1 MAPQLDLALK
11 HAPLRAPAPLFERG
25 KPASGPRSQPGFMKL
40 LGALAFAFL
49 LALPFIDASAY
60 TISIATS
67 ALIYVML
74 CMGLNVVV
82 GYAGLLDLGYIAFF
96 AVGAYVSGILT
107 TVLDWPMWAAVPAT
121 ILACVLAGIIIGG
134 PTLRLRSD
142 YLAIVTLGFGEI
154 IRITAN
160 NLDVTGGPSGI
171 HGIPTWSFGDWS
183 FRDGLD
189 LFGLH
194 FSGTVLFYYFVAIVV
209 ATVGIVGVGRLARGR
224 MGRAWKA
231 VRDDEDAAEAMGIN
245 TYFTKISAYII
256 GAVWAGLAGQ
266 LMATHLTAISP
277 NSFHFLY
284 SALILMAVVLG
295 GMGSTPGVII
305 GGLFVSLAPEL
316 LREFAEWRYL
326 IFGVLLVVVMIF
338 RPAGLWPA
346 TAVLPWLR
354 RHKPQAWPA
363 TAPLESLGGDD
374 RAEVGPA
381 AGARPAPADPRA
393 QDPAD
398 DGEVRR

>member
-1 MAPQLDLALK
+1 MATQLDQALK
-11 HAPLRAPAPLFERG
+11 HAPLRAPAPLFERSR
-25 KPASGPRSQPGFMKL
+25 PASGPRSQAGFMRMLGL
-40 LGALAFAFL
+40 LGVVLL

-67 ALIYVML
+67 ALIYIML

-107 TVLDWPMWAAVPAT
+107 TTLGWPMWAAVPAT
-121 ILACVLAGIIIGG
+121 ILACIVAGIIIGG

-171 HGIPTWSFGDWS
+171 SGIPTWEFGDWS
-183 FRDGLD
+183 FRDGFD
-189 LFGLH
+189 LFGLQ
-194 FSGTVLFYYFVAIVV
+194 FSGSIIFYYFVALIVV
-209 ATVGIVGVGRLARGR
+209 TVGIVGLGRLSRGR

-245 TYFTKISAYII
+245 TYVTKISAYII

-305 GGLFVSLAPEL
+305 GALFVSLAPEL
-316 LREFAEWRYL
+316 LREFSEWRYL
-326 IFGVLLVVVMIF
+326 IFGVLLIVVMIF
-338 RPAGLWPA
+338 RPSGLWPA
-346 TAVLPWLR
+346 TAVLPWVR
-354 RHKPQAWPA
+354 AHKPRAWPA
-363 TAPLESLGGDD
+363 TAPIESIDD
-374 RAEVGPA
+374 PA
-381 AGARPAPADPRA
+381 ANDPAPLDAGPDEPTSE
-393 QDPAD
+393 DPAD
-398 DGEVRR
+398 DKEVRR

>member
-1 MAPQLDLALK
+1 MATQLDHALK

-25 KPASGPRSQPGFMKL
+25 RPDTGLRSQPGFMRL
-40 LGALAFAFL
+40 LGVLAFL
-49 LALPFIDASAY
+49 LVLALPFIDASAY

-67 ALIYVML
+67 ALIYIML

-96 AVGAYVSGILT
+96 AVGAYTSGIFT
-107 TVLDWPMWAAVPAT
+107 TVLGWPMWAAVPAT
-121 ILACVLAGIIIGG
+121 ILACVIAGVIIGG

-160 NLDVTGGPSGI
+160 NLEVTGGPSGI
-171 HGIPTWSFGDWS
+171 HGIPSWDFGAWG

-189 LFGLH
+189 ILGIH
-194 FSGTVLFYYFVAIVV
+194 FSGTIVFYYFVALIV
-209 ATVGIVGVGRLARGR
+209 AGVGVIGVGRLARGR

-245 TYFTKISAYII
+245 TYLTKISAYII

-305 GGLFVSLAPEL
+305 GALFVSLAPEL
-316 LREFAEWRYL
+316 LREFSEWRFL

-363 TAPLESLGGDD
+363 TAPIEAVDEPDAVGDD
-374 RAEVGPA
+374 RGHE
-381 AGARPAPADPRA
+381 DI
-393 QDPAD
+393 AD
-398 DGEVRR
+398 DTEVRR

>member
-1 MAPQLDLALK
+1 MATQLDHALK

-25 KPASGPRSQPGFMKL
+25 KPAAGPLSQPGFMQL
-40 LGALAFAFL
+40 LGALAFVFVL
-49 LALPFIDASAY
+49 VLPFIDASAY

-67 ALIYVML
+67 ALIYIML
-74 CMGLNVVV
+74 ALGLNVVV

-96 AVGAYVSGILT
+96 AVGAYISGIFT
-107 TVLDWPMWAAVPAT
+107 TVFGWPMWAAVPAT
-121 ILACVLAGIIIGG
+121 IVACIIAGIIIGG
-134 PTLRLRSD
+134 PTLRLRGD

-160 NLDVTGGPSGI
+160 NLEVTGGPSGI

-189 LFGLH
+189 LAGIH
-194 FSGTVLFYYFVAIVV
+194 FSGNVIFYYFVAIIV
-209 ATVGIVGVGRLARGR
+209 AAVGVVGVGRLARGR

-245 TYFTKISAYII
+245 TYLTKISAYII

-277 NSFHFLY
+277 NSFQFLY
-284 SALILMAVVLG
+284 SAMILMAVVLG

-305 GGLFVSLAPEL
+305 GALFVSLAPEL
-316 LREFAEWRYL
+316 LREFAEWRFL

-338 RPAGLWPA
+338 RPSGLWPA

-354 RHKPQAWPA
+354 RHKPRAWPA
-363 TAPLESLGGDD
+363 TAPMESVHEGADAVAPDRGHDD
-374 RAEVGPA
+374 I
-381 AGARPAPADPRA
+381 
-393 QDPAD
+393 AD
-398 DGEVRR
+398 DQEVRR